1 MATGIDLSGISQFNP
16 NTDPGSVSQRWKDWL
31 KRFQRLIVAMDIKDG
46 TRKRNLLLY
55 LASPEVDEIFKTLP
69 EIGEEKDFEL
79 AVKKLNEY
87 FAPKKK
93 SVLYEIHV
101 FRQAKQIQEKP

>member
-1 MATGIDLSGISQFNP
+1 MATGIDLSCISQFNS

-31 KRFQRLIVAMDIKDG
+31 KRLQRSIVAMDIKDG

-93 SVLYEIHV
+93 SV
-101 FRQAKQIQEKP
+101 